1 MLTASPRLSLT
12 QPADQPVVAGA
23 RRNLRIDPQG
33 GSFEN
38 ANTAG
43 YFRSYSAHTPQPPIR
58 ASQARSSLRIRD
70 TRGAWPV
77 EDQLYHNY
85 PEAQFKQYISG
96 SFPLAAHVS
105 ASAFSIDH
113 FGLASSLRNFGVW
126 LQESLQELAECP
138 ACAQEEEMDEP
149 SDLALAKAKE
159 LLGKVAHYVVDRPEV
174 YPMQQGS
181 IAIDFRDPGST
192 SGVLF
197 LIEQDGSGA
206 LFCRTGNSKGRLRV
220 DDAADLLKEGG
231 IRELRR
237 VGIR

>member
-23 RRNLRIDPQG
+23 RRSLRLDPQG

-43 YFRSYSAHTPQPPIR
+43 YFRSYSVHTPQPPI
-58 ASQARSSLRIRD
+58 AANQAHGSFRIRD
-70 TRGAWPV
+70 IRQVSPAGG
-77 EDQLYHNY
+77 QLYHNS
-85 PEAQFKQYISG
+85 PEAQFEVYVSG
-96 SFPLAAHVS
+96 SFPLATRVS
-105 ASAFSIDH
+105 PSTLAIDY
-113 FGLASSLRNFGVW
+113 FGLSTSLRNFGVW

-138 ACAQEEEMDEP
+138 SCALEEEMDEP
-149 SDLALAKAKE
+149 SDLALIKAKE
-159 LLGKVAHYVVDRPEV
+159 LLEKVANYVIDRPEI
-174 YPMQQGS
+174 YPMQQSS
-181 IAIDFRDPGST
+181 IAIDFRDPGSK

-206 LFCRTGNSKGRLRV
+206 LFHRTDNSKGRLRV